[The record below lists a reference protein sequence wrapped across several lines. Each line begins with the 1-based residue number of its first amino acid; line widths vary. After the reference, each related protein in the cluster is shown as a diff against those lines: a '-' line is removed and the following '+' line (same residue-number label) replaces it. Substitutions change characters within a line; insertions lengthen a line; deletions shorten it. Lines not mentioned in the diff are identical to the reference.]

1 MQCAL
6 CNKPL
11 IVNAEESSPFSEG
24 DFVTIP
30 LSIPGI
36 HPIFEIWER
45 YICKSCTSVHYRIKL
60 VSSEEK
66 IPLPRELICPEQ
78 RLTLENCSVQQRKC
92 STNVGILTSY
102 NIKNFL
108 PTIMEIFTIYKTKQK
123 VITETKKQ
131 SIVVISPIFFE
142 RGGDEI
148 FENS

>member
-11 IVNAEESSPFSEG
+11 IVNAEESAPFSEG

-45 YICKSCTSVHYRIKL
+45 YICKSCDSVHYKIKL

-66 IPLPRELICPEQ
+66 IPLPGELICPEQ
-78 RLTLENCSVQQRKC
+78 RLTLENSIVEQVINKRR
-92 STNVGILTSY
+92 NINILQY
-102 NIKNFL
+102 KNFFL
-108 PTIMEIFTIYKTKQK
+108 SALWNF
-123 VITETKKQ
+123 
-131 SIVVISPIFFE
+131 
-142 RGGDEI
+142 
-148 FENS
+148 